1 MDKPIYHIAFGDVAA
16 LHLKNAMHEGL
27 IPSKIVCFRED
38 FTQGPLSSSFTID
51 SLLERNKYWLTLA
64 DVLYYASDIEAIC
77 KSSAEEIQSIPK
89 GAKVVIWKGESAYDM
104 LATMWVTNY
113 LINSAGEFQMIDL
126 KKTIEKE
133 EIKLAEKAFNLGMI
147 APSYISKMYQN
158 YSVLLPGTISNW
170 KNEWQELVNQNGAYI
185 IYHDEKLQPVESSY
199 FDEEIKKFI
208 THEMVLAKD
217 VIESILINSDYPL
230 SDITIEKR
238 IRNMIKSHKI
248 QYEGKIETMMD
259 YKIALLQK

>member
-16 LHLKNAMHEGL
+16 LHLKNAMREGL

-38 FTQGPLSSSFTID
+38 FTQGPLSSSFTIN

-113 LINSAGEFQMIDL
+113 LIHTAGEFQMIDL

-133 EIKLAEKAFNLGMI
+133 EIKLTDKAFNLGMI
-147 APSYISKMYQN
+147 PPTFLPKMYPN
-158 YSVLLPGTISNW
+158 YTVLHPMTISNW
-170 KNEWQELVNQNGAYI
+170 KIEWQELVAQRGAYI
-185 IYHDEKLQPVESSY
+185 IYHDDKLQPVESTY

-208 THEMVLAKD
+208 TNEMILAKD

-238 IRNMIKSHKI
+238 IRDMIKSH
-248 QYEGKIETMMD
+248 QLQFEGKIETMMD
-259 YKIALLQK
+259 YKIALN